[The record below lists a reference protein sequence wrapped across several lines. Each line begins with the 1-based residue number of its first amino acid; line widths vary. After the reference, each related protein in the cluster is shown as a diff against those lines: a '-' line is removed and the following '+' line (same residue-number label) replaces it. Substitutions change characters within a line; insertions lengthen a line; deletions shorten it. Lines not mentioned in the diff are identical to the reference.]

1 MGETHKG
8 GEMMKCPD
16 CGRERFIPYELC
28 FSVRQELGIGDEY
41 PCLECLIRRA
51 RERNYDLELSDFHFL
66 LPWIGEG
73 HGATHQE
80 IECLLRRLQNLGI
93 SQGEIS
99 GEVFVNEL
107 TTILWRF
114 SGWLEETTHE
124 SKGD

>member
-1 MGETHKG
+1 MT
-8 GEMMKCPD
+8 KCPD
-16 CGRERFIPYELC
+16 CGRKRFIPYELC
-28 FSVRQELGIGDEY
+28 CSVRQELGIGDEY

-73 HGATHQE
+73 HGVTHQE

-107 TTILWRF
+107 TTIWWRF
-114 SGWLEETTHE
+114 SGWLNEATHE